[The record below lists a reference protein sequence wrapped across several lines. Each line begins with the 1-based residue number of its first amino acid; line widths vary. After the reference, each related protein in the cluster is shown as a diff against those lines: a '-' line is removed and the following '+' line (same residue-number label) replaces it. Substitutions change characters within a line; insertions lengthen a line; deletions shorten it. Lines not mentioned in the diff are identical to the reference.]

1 MNLILKTMFDYK
13 IDYKKGCQLEYNLL
27 YLNTT
32 DYIITTKIFKYLVSR
47 KCLRFI
53 NIDLDK
59 ISCRENNL

>member
-1 MNLILKTMFDYK
+1 VFDYK
-13 IDYKKGCQLEYNLL
+13 IDYKKDCQLEYNLDI
-27 YLNTT
+27 YTT

-59 ISCRENNL
+59 ISCRGNNL